1 MTADEET
8 ILRAYLGRI
17 GAIAEDDFEEWY
29 RQRHE
34 SEEGE
39 AEFKAAL
46 AEAQAY
52 ALGRTDVHEIKEIE
66 ARTYNTII
74 ENLAKVLIA
83 ERTKRNKVSED
94 STVSPWLYLPVGPE
108 GPRPWRDG

>member
-8 ILRAYLGRI
+8 ILKAYLGRT

-39 AEFKAAL
+39 AEFKATL
-46 AEAQAY
+46 AEAKAF
-52 ALGRTDVHEIKEIE
+52 AMGCADVHEIKEIE

-74 ENLAKVLIA
+74 KNLAEVLIA
-83 ERTKRNKVSED
+83 ERTKTVNPN
-94 STVSPWLYLPVGPE
+94 STGSPWLYLPVGPE
-108 GPRPWRDG
+108 GPRPWRED

>member
-1 MTADEET
+1 MTADEERV
-8 ILRAYLGRI
+8 LRAYLGRI

-29 RQRHE
+29 GQRHE

-52 ALGRTDVHEIKEIE
+52 ALGRTDERMLKEVM
-66 ARTYNTII
+66 ANTYDTII
-74 ENLAKVLIA
+74 RNLGEVLIA

-94 STVSPWLYLPVGPE
+94 STGSPWLYLPVGPE
-108 GPRPWRDG
+108 GPRPWRD